1 MHSLFLRLSIR
12 LKLIFF
18 FAIVLL
24 LISAFISYYFPNL
37 TKENSLTYMKIQAR
51 ATTNMVALGAGVGL
65 GTGDYKAVKE
75 AVKLAKKDYHLSF
88 LAIYDTE
95 NKEIASFNPN
105 NMKLDPNK
113 LFTDTD
119 MVTMD
124 ENLLAMVTI
133 KYRGIPQG
141 KLVLGNTLKEVNA
154 QIQNYRYII
163 IMFSLGCA
171 LVGLILLVTLSNA
184 ITKPLNEL
192 RQATQ
197 QLAQGNTDVQI
208 QVNSKDEIGALSE
221 DFNMMVKQ
229 LKRAE
234 ESKVQAEKNTQDL
247 AIKFIE
253 VIDRAADGDL
263 TQEIAQT
270 NGDLAD
276 DVVGQMGASLKRFFQ
291 QLRQSITTIGTNAG
305 ILSGSAEKLMSI
317 SESLQNNA
325 DKTSEQ
331 TTVVSSSTEGINNMI
346 NTVSS
351 GTEQMSASIQEISKN
366 VNDATNIASTAV
378 ELAKTT
384 NKTISQ
390 LGQSSMEIG
399 DIIKVITSIAEQTNL
414 LALNATIEAA
424 RAGDAGKGFAVVANE
439 VKQLANQ
446 TAEATDDI
454 SKKIQSNQK
463 DTEQA
468 ITVIGEITSI
478 INQVNEIITTI
489 AGAVVEQA
497 ATTGEMSRNISEVVK
512 GSSDISQSITQVAQN
527 AKTASAETGEARDAV
542 SELVNMAETLHK
554 LVSQFKYEDG
564 SGKSA

>member
-1 MHSLFLRLSIR
+1 MVIVGDNLLSI
-12 LKLIFF
+12 
-18 FAIVLL
+18 
-24 LISAFISYYFPNL
+24 
-37 TKENSLTYMKIQAR
+37 
-51 ATTNMVALGAGVGL
+51 
-65 GTGDYKAVKE
+65 
-75 AVKLAKKDYHLSF
+75 
-88 LAIYDTE
+88 
-95 NKEIASFNPN
+95 
-105 NMKLDPNK
+105 
-113 LFTDTD
+113 
-119 MVTMD
+119 
-124 ENLLAMVTI
+124 VTI
-133 KYRGIPQG
+133 KYQGTPQG
-141 KLVLGNTLKEVNA
+141 KLVLGNTLQEVNS

-163 IMFSLGCA
+163 IVFSLGCA
-171 LVGLILLVTLSNA
+171 LVGLVLLVTLSNA
-184 ITKPLNEL
+184 ITRPLKEL

-208 QVNSKDEIGALSE
+208 QVKSKDEIGALSE

-234 ESKVQAEKNTQDL
+234 ESKVQAEKNTHDL
-247 AIKFIE
+247 AVKFIE
-253 VIDRAADGDL
+253 VIDKAAGGDL
-263 TQEIAQT
+263 TQEITQT
-270 NGDLAD
+270 NGDMSD
-276 DVVGQMGASLKRFFQ
+276 DVVGQMGTSLKKFFK
-291 QLRQSITTIGTNAG
+291 QLRQSIATIGTNAG

-331 TTVVSSSTEGINNMI
+331 TTVVSSSTEGINNLI

-351 GTEQMSASIQEISKN
+351 GTEEMSASIQEISKN
-366 VNDATNIASTAV
+366 VNEASNIASTAV

-384 NKTISQ
+384 NETISQ

-399 DIIKVITSIAEQTNL
+399 DVIKVITSIAEQTNL

-468 ITVIGEITSI
+468 ITVIGDITAI
-478 INQVNEIITTI
+478 INQVNEIVTTI

-497 ATTGEMSRNISEVVK
+497 ATTGEISRNISEVVK
-512 GSSDISQSITQVAQN
+512 GSFDISQSITQVAQN
-527 AKTASAETGEARDAV
+527 AKTATAETGEARDAV
-542 SELVNMAETLHK
+542 SELVNMAESLHK
-554 LVSQFKYEDG
+554 LVSQFKYEDT

>member
-37 TKENSLTYMKIQAR
+37 TKENSLNYMKIQAR

-88 LAIYDTE
+88 LAIYDNA
-95 NKEIASFNPN
+95 NKEIASFNPYK
-105 NMKLDPNK
+105 MKVDPNK
-113 LFTDTD
+113 IFTGND
-119 MVTMD
+119 MVIVGD
-124 ENLLAMVTI
+124 NLLSIVTI
-133 KYRGIPQG
+133 KYQGTPQG
-141 KLVLGNTLKEVNA
+141 KLVLGNTLQEVNS

-163 IMFSLGCA
+163 IVFSLGCA
-171 LVGLILLVTLSNA
+171 LVGLVLLVTLSNA
-184 ITKPLNEL
+184 ITRPLKEL

-208 QVNSKDEIGALSE
+208 QVKSKDEIGALSE

-234 ESKVQAEKNTQDL
+234 ESKVQAEKNTHDL
-247 AIKFIE
+247 AVKFIE
-253 VIDRAADGDL
+253 VIDKAAGGDL
-263 TQEIAQT
+263 TQEITQT
-270 NGDLAD
+270 NGDMSD
-276 DVVGQMGASLKRFFQ
+276 DVVGQMGTSLKKFFK
-291 QLRQSITTIGTNAG
+291 QLRQSIATIGTNAG

-331 TTVVSSSTEGINNMI
+331 TTVVSSSTEGINNLI

-351 GTEQMSASIQEISKN
+351 GTEEMSASIQEISKN
-366 VNDATNIASTAV
+366 VNEASNIASTAV

-384 NKTISQ
+384 NETISQ

-399 DIIKVITSIAEQTNL
+399 DVIKVITSIAEQTNL

-468 ITVIGEITSI
+468 ITVIGDITAI
-478 INQVNEIITTI
+478 INQVNEIVTTI

-497 ATTGEMSRNISEVVK
+497 ATTGEISRNISEVVK
-512 GSSDISQSITQVAQN
+512 GSFDISQSITQVAQN
-527 AKTASAETGEARDAV
+527 AKTATAETGEARDAV
-542 SELVNMAETLHK
+542 SELVNMAESLHK
-554 LVSQFKYEDG
+554 LVSQFKYEDT